1 MALPRDFRDEV
12 ETELRATRR
21 ALAADRDRISALE
34 ELRRVVLAL
43 ETLLARPITVIDV
56 INSAPNAAE
65 RERRTSLVT
74 VLRSG

>member
-34 ELRRVVLAL
+34 ELRRAVLAL

>member
-74 VLRSG
+74 MLRSG